1 MCAGHIHFGQVD
13 LAEQDR
19 FLLAGIGD
27 GFFRRVG
34 DKTLP
39 PKLDAVPAGRG
50 FVADTI
56 DRGNAAAVC
65 DCMTVLK
72 RLRRRAGDRLGHGE
86 VFVVLALAKIL
97 GGEQFLRA
105 DDLRPVFRRLFGL
118 GQGGLEIFGGNAEA
132 AAWIKPMVTGSLAA
146 GIGCLTLTGP
156 AHAKCSRRAHGV
168 CRRCFRS
175 PDRCGKR
182 DSHE

>member
-1 MCAGHIHFGQVD
+1 MCAGHIHFGQVA

-19 FLLAGIGD
+19 FFLAGIGD
-27 GFFRRVG
+27 GFSRSVG

-39 PKLDAVPAGRG
+39 SKLDAVPAGRG

-56 DRGNAAAVC
+56 DRGNAAVVC
-65 DCMTVLK
+65 DRMTALK

-86 VFVVLALAKIL
+86 VFVILALVKIL
-97 GGEQFLRA
+97 GGEQFLPT

-118 GQGGLEIFGGNAEA
+118 GQGVLEIFGGNAGA

>member
-13 LAEQDR
+13 LTEQDR
-19 FLLAGIGD
+19 FFLAGIGD
-27 GFFRRVG
+27 GFCRRVG

-39 PKLDAVPAGRG
+39 QKLDAVPASRG
-50 FVADTI
+50 SVGDMI

-65 DCMTVLK
+65 DRMSALK
-72 RLRRRAGDRLGHGE
+72 SLRRRAGDRLGHGG
-86 VFVVLALAKIL
+86 VFVILALAKIL

-105 DDLRPVFRRLFGL
+105 DDLRLVFRRLFGL
-118 GQGGLEIFGGNAEA
+118 GQGVLEIFWGNAEA

-146 GIGCLTLTGP
+146 GIGCLRLTGP
-156 AHAKCSRRAHGV
+156 VRAKCSRRAHGV

>member
-19 FLLAGIGD
+19 FFLTSIGD
-27 GFFRRVG
+27 GFCRRVG

-39 PKLDAVPAGRG
+39 PKLDTVPACRG

-65 DCMTVLK
+65 DRMTALK

-86 VFVVLALAKIL
+86 VFVILALVKIL
-97 GGEQFLRA
+97 GGEQFLPA

-118 GQGGLEIFGGNAEA
+118 GQGILEIFGGNAEA
-132 AAWIKPMVTGSLAA
+132 SDWIKPMVTGSLAA

-156 AHAKCSRRAHGV
+156 ARAKYSRRAHGV